1 MRFPFCF
8 PFLFLCL
15 AASSSS
21 AQIVLQQIGKE
32 GVLIQNQTIGIDIQS
47 LAYIKVLTDSMHNEG
62 FLEFSIDSM
71 KSVEDKTYLFIH
83 QGPRYYW
90 RAIQKPLPDIAH
102 SSILFEVGKWEAII
116 KKNIGK
122 PATIA
127 RRNGLLGEINSLL
140 NTQGYPFASTTLHI
154 LKTENGALDVQI
166 KVDFGTFIRFD
177 SILLKGDKPL
187 ATSFL
192 FRYLDLKKGAA
203 FSTEMLE
210 KMTTRIA
217 ALPYVELID
226 AKPVLSGEKVSW
238 MLNMKK
244 K

>member
-1 MRFPFCF
+1 MRFPLCF

-15 AASSSS
+15 AVSSSS
-21 AQIVLQQIGKE
+21 AQIVLQQINKE
-32 GVLIQNQTIGIDIQS
+32 GVLIQDQSIEIDIQP

-62 FLEFSIDSM
+62 FLEFSVDSI

-90 RAIQKPLPDIAH
+90 RVIQKPLPDIAH

-122 PATIA
+122 PATIV

-140 NTQGYPFASTTLHI
+140 NTHGYPFARTAIQI

-166 KVDFGTFIRFD
+166 EVDFGAFIRFD
-177 SILLKGDKPL
+177 SILL
-187 ATSFL
+187 
-192 FRYLDLKKGAA
+192 
-203 FSTEMLE
+203 
-210 KMTTRIA
+210 
-217 ALPYVELID
+217 
-226 AKPVLSGEKVSW
+226 
-238 MLNMKK
+238 
-244 K
+244 